1 MWRNYK
7 HPMFTKVK
15 KAMYKYNMI
24 EDNDTIA
31 VGVSGGKDS
40 IFLLNS
46 LAVLKEILPVKF
58 NIIAITLDLGYEND
72 YSTVEKYCKSLNIPY
87 HIKNTDIAK
96 VVFDERKEKSPC
108 SLCAKMR
115 RGALNNFAKEL
126 GCNKVALGH
135 HSDDA
140 IETFMLSLH
149 YEGRIHCF
157 APSTYLSRI
166 DLTVVR
172 PLIFIAEKDIIYLV
186 KKFDLPIVVNNCPA
200 NGKTKR
206 QEVKD
211 LLSDMKKNNPLVKD
225 HMLSA
230 IINTIWKGQT
240 NTE

>member
-1 MWRNYK
+1 MWRAYK
-7 HPMFTKVK
+7 HPMLKKVK
-15 KAMYKYNMI
+15 QAMYELKMI
-24 EDNDTIA
+24 EDNDHIA

-58 NIIAITLDLGYEND
+58 NIQAITLDLGYDND
-72 YSTVEKYCKSLNIPY
+72 YSSVDEYCKKLNIPY
-87 HIKNTDIAK
+87 HIQKTDIAK
-96 VVFDERKEKSPC
+96 IIFDERKEKNPC

-115 RGALNNFAKEL
+115 RGALNNMAKEL

-135 HSDDA
+135 HLDDA
-140 IETFMLSLH
+140 IETFMLSLT

-166 DLTVVR
+166 DLTVIR
-172 PLIFIAEKDIIYLV
+172 PLLYMAEKDIVYLV
-186 KKFDLPIVVNNCPA
+186 KKLELPIVKNNCPA

-211 LLSDMKKNNPLVKD
+211 LISNMRKTNPLVKE

-230 IINTIWKGQT
+230 IVNNLWKK
-240 NTE
+240 